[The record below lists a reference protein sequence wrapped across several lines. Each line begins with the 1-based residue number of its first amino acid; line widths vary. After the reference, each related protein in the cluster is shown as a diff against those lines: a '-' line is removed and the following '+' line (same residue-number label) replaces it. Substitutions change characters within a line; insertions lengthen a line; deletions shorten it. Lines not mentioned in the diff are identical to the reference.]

1 MLRFI
6 IRFFFHNRKR
16 TYSAIMTLT
25 LALVIFIATTLLV
38 KGYAANISGMASIIK
53 PSNFLLI
60 KEDGKSLSESTVASD
75 VLSFLEDYAETTPN
89 LNVILPQIYIPV
101 TVVGETGIKIETH
114 LRFLNLTKFEM
125 FQSHK
130 YSYGLTIPNEN
141 ELVIGQQLS
150 TLLSSGAGAT
160 LMVKSSNIAI
170 NYTTSFQIEKNYTIV
185 NTIESGQEY
194 DIELL
199 GNIETFFEKYNL
211 NYYSF
216 IELKILDTRES
227 PVIIEDINK
236 EFNNIEVIEEKQT
249 QNFIIYATDEVIK
262 TLTLLESL
270 FFVLMLISITY
281 SIYTLVKE
289 SEEEIFILRS
299 IGSTKAQIVFLF
311 MMQALLIG
319 LISATLSLIIGYLMV
334 SAIVAVVS
342 AIQSLPFIAL
352 TVNFGL
358 VGTIFLF
365 ATTLSLVSGIYP
377 AMTAA
382 KIRVI
387 KEE

>member
-1 MLRFI
+1 
-6 IRFFFHNRKR
+6 
-16 TYSAIMTLT
+16 MTLT

-38 KGYAANISGMASIIK
+38 KGY
-53 PSNFLLI
+53 LI

>member
-89 LNVILPQIYIPV
+89 LNVILPQIYSPV

-365 ATTLSLVSGIYP
+365 AITLSLVSGIYP